1 MLPANGRTSGCLS
14 ILSLAF
20 TQTPRPPP
28 QCHLGAYSVNIDE
41 DLSMLRSQKPEVRI
55 APLQRARCNGFRLSG
70 LLNSCGPQGRSF
82 EAKSANELRR
92 LLGPQNQESA
102 FHDVSNDPGPH
113 DAGPSRLQAM
123 FEGYDLS

>member
-41 DLSMLRSQKPEVRI
+41 DLSMLRSQKPESRNPPPKTG
-55 APLQRARCNGFRLSG
+55 ALQRLRVGRTSEFLRPHRAARSRRSPRTNLDGYWGPRIRNPLRSEEHTSELQSPCNLV
-70 LLNSCGPQGRSF
+70 C
-82 EAKSANELRR
+82 R
-92 LLGPQNQESA
+92 LL
-102 FHDVSNDPGPH
+102 
-113 DAGPSRLQAM
+113 
-123 FEGYDLS
+123 